1 MANGY
6 NTIVAIMTYSGF
18 NQEDSIMIN
27 KATGVIEILND
38 GNGIEIVKHGEY
50 DLWIPELIFGE
61 LLTSSNYNDD
71 IVRTV
76 GGVNGLGIT
85 VTLGDALTVATTG
98 TTILSAGTLAL
109 NNFTLST
116 GIFNSNNSTTRSIS
130 FGSGN
135 IAMTNTTAGTTVLAM
150 ATVTNFTWTGTGGF
164 TRNQVAIATLQFGST
179 AGGTVSNAPN
189 LSVNAGGTSNLVLQT
204 GSYFKNVNFTGSTCT
219 ASGGYNA
226 CGNLTLAS
234 GAAFG
239 AYSTLSST
247 FITTATITSN
257 GKELGSVTINA
268 SGIVVTL
275 ADAMFLN
282 TLSPLTLTQGT
293 FDAANFN
300 VTTGNFSSSGASTR
314 TLNMGSG
321 TWAITGIGA
330 TAWNTNITAGLTFNP
345 STSTI
350 TMTSASTS
358 GKTFVGGG
366 LTYYNLNQG
375 GAGTLTISGNN
386 TFNTI
391 SSSVTT
397 ADTTVLFTVGST
409 QTVTNFNFTG
419 TAPFSTILQSPT
431 SGSTFTLSKSS
442 GTVNVTRC
450 LIRDSIA
457 TGGATWNATESRN
470 IGNNTGWNITAP
482 ANPDRYWVGGTAS
495 WDGTAGTKWALTSGG
510 SGGATMPGRVD
521 NAVLDGASGVNTV
534 TIAAG
539 NLGVT
544 SLVCT
549 GFTGTL
555 AGNIDISIYGNV
567 TLGAGSTVTYTG
579 TMILLATAT
588 ITCAGKTLGGIEYNS
603 PGNTLTLGDACT
615 VGTTSAFN
623 LTAGTLNLNGFTL
636 STGSFGSNNSN
647 TRAIAFG
654 SANIAL
660 TSTTAS
666 STVLLMNTVTNFSWT
681 GTGGFTRNMAATA
694 TVQFGITAGGSVSNA
709 PNLTVNAGAS
719 ALTIATNSWFKNL
732 VFTGSTSTVTAA
744 ALNMAGNLTLASG
757 GTYTAVVPTFLA
769 SGTVTSA
776 GRTLST
782 TTINGS
788 GITVTLADA
797 MTLGISNAITLTAG
811 TLDLAGFTL
820 STGIFSSNNSNT
832 RAITF
837 GSGNIALTSTTAA
850 TTVLQ
855 MNTVI
860 GFSWTGTGGFTR
872 NMAATAT
879 VQFGS
884 TAGGTVSNA
893 PNLTV
898 NAGVSALTITSNSW
912 FDNVNFTGSTSTVTA
927 SALNM
932 AGNLTLA
939 SGGTYTSVVPTFVA
953 SGTVT
958 SAGRTLG
965 NTTINGSGITVTL
978 ADAMTVGP
986 TNSTTLTAGTLNLAG
1001 FTLSTGTFVSTNSNT
1016 RAIAFGSGN
1025 IALTSTTAATT
1036 VLNMQT
1042 ATFFSFTG
1050 TGGFTRNQA
1059 ATATVVFGS
1068 VGGTVSNAPNLS
1080 ITAGASAL
1088 TITTDSWFKNV
1099 DFTGST
1105 CTVSALNLG
1114 IAGNL
1119 TLAIGGTYTGV
1130 SPIFRA
1136 SGTVTSNGKTFAQ
1149 VQVTAPG
1156 GTVTLADAMTVST
1169 VNTTFLN
1176 QGTLNLAGFTLSVG
1190 VFDSNNSNT
1199 RSINFGAGGT
1209 IALATTTNVGTI
1221 LSMATA
1227 IDFTWTGTGGFTR
1240 NQAAPA
1246 TVEFG
1251 STAGGTVSN
1260 APNLTVNA
1268 GTSQLTITSN
1278 SWFKNLDFTGTTNG
1292 LATGSVNMAGNLTL
1306 DSDGTYTSL
1315 TPTFLASGTITSAG
1329 RALGAT
1335 TINGSSITVTL
1346 ADALQLGSS
1355 GTGTLTL
1362 TQGAFN
1368 AAGFNVSIGTFSSSN
1383 TNTRTLSMGS
1393 GTWTIYTTG
1402 VPGATVWNI
1411 ATSTNMTLNPSTST
1425 INLNIFGSSSPYVFS
1440 GGGLTYYNLR
1450 LSRADA
1456 FSGSTARIV
1465 GSNAFNNITNTSQPL
1480 TFQLTAGTTQTVSNF
1495 DLSGTAGNLVTI
1507 NSTTGGSQAT
1517 LSKASGTVNAQYLA
1531 IQDSIA
1537 TGGATWNALFST
1549 NLGNNIGW
1557 IFSGPGGNM
1566 FLMFI

>member
-1 MANGY
+1 
-6 NTIVAIMTYSGF
+6 
-18 NQEDSIMIN
+18 
-27 KATGVIEILND
+27 
-38 GNGIEIVKHGEY
+38 
-50 DLWIPELIFGE
+50 
-61 LLTSSNYNDD
+61 
-71 IVRTV
+71 
-76 GGVNGLGIT
+76 
-85 VTLGDALTVATTG
+85 
-98 TTILSAGTLAL
+98 
-109 NNFTLST
+109 
-116 GIFNSNNSTTRSIS
+116 
-130 FGSGN
+130 
-135 IAMTNTTAGTTVLAM
+135 
-150 ATVTNFTWTGTGGF
+150 
-164 TRNQVAIATLQFGST
+164 
-179 AGGTVSNAPN
+179 
-189 LSVNAGGTSNLVLQT
+189 
-204 GSYFKNVNFTGSTCT
+204 
-219 ASGGYNA
+219 
-226 CGNLTLAS
+226 
-234 GAAFG
+234 
-239 AYSTLSST
+239 
-247 FITTATITSN
+247 
-257 GKELGSVTINA
+257 
-268 SGIVVTL
+268 
-275 ADAMFLN
+275 
-282 TLSPLTLTQGT
+282 
-293 FDAANFN
+293 
-300 VTTGNFSSSGASTR
+300 
-314 TLNMGSG
+314 
-321 TWAITGIGA
+321 
-330 TAWNTNITAGLTFNP
+330 
-345 STSTI
+345 
-350 TMTSASTS
+350 
-358 GKTFVGGG
+358 
-366 LTYYNLNQG
+366 
-375 GAGTLTISGNN
+375 
-386 TFNTI
+386 
-391 SSSVTT
+391 
-397 ADTTVLFTVGST
+397 
-409 QTVTNFNFTG
+409 
-419 TAPFSTILQSPT
+419 
-431 SGSTFTLSKSS
+431 
-442 GTVNVTRC
+442 
-450 LIRDSIA
+450 
-457 TGGATWNATESRN
+457 
-470 IGNNTGWNITAP
+470 
-482 ANPDRYWVGGTAS
+482 
-495 WDGTAGTKWALTSGG
+495 
-510 SGGATMPGRVD
+510 
-521 NAVLDGASGVNTV
+521 
-534 TIAAG
+534 
-539 NLGVT
+539 
-544 SLVCT
+544 
-549 GFTGTL
+549 
-555 AGNIDISIYGNV
+555 
-567 TLGAGSTVTYTG
+567 
-579 TMILLATAT
+579 
-588 ITCAGKTLGGIEYNS
+588 
-603 PGNTLTLGDACT
+603 
-615 VGTTSAFN
+615 
-623 LTAGTLNLNGFTL
+623 
-636 STGSFGSNNSN
+636 
-647 TRAIAFG
+647 
-654 SANIAL
+654 
-660 TSTTAS
+660 
-666 STVLLMNTVTNFSWT
+666 
-681 GTGGFTRNMAATA
+681 
-694 TVQFGITAGGSVSNA
+694 
-709 PNLTVNAGAS
+709 
-719 ALTIATNSWFKNL
+719 
-732 VFTGSTSTVTAA
+732 
-744 ALNMAGNLTLASG
+744 
-757 GTYTAVVPTFLA
+757 
-769 SGTVTSA
+769 
-776 GRTLST
+776 
-782 TTINGS
+782 
-788 GITVTLADA
+788 
-797 MTLGISNAITLTAG
+797 
-811 TLDLAGFTL
+811 
-820 STGIFSSNNSNT
+820 
-832 RAITF
+832 
-837 GSGNIALTSTTAA
+837 
-850 TTVLQ
+850 
-855 MNTVI
+855 
-860 GFSWTGTGGFTR
+860 
-872 NMAATAT
+872 
-879 VQFGS
+879 
-884 TAGGTVSNA
+884 
-893 PNLTV
+893 
-898 NAGVSALTITSNSW
+898 
-912 FDNVNFTGSTSTVTA
+912 
-927 SALNM
+927 
-932 AGNLTLA
+932 
-939 SGGTYTSVVPTFVA
+939 
-953 SGTVT
+953 
-958 SAGRTLG
+958 
-965 NTTINGSGITVTL
+965 
-978 ADAMTVGP
+978 
-986 TNSTTLTAGTLNLAG
+986 
-1001 FTLSTGTFVSTNSNT
+1001 
-1016 RAIAFGSGN
+1016 
-1025 IALTSTTAATT
+1025 
-1036 VLNMQT
+1036 MQT